1 MIFKSNLKAS
11 LDSIRKEIG
20 DKDNMYVIE
29 NPFKKVKLFTLYIN
43 NRIKNLLGK
52 EVCQNARIVENY
64 FSLNGIKG
72 NDVGNC
78 ILLEINKWRDE
89 AEYHDINVLEVA
101 FKHKLHS
108 ELLEDYSLMSL
119 LNINA
124 SSLFSH
130 HLGQNENTKPDI
142 KKVFEQLEVINKKI
156 TTYYKVHGYLKEMR
170 LEQQNVNLYKVLPL
184 EKIKLIPTTQSVYSL
199 KHLDPNA
206 TVKYMVDGIEVS
218 EEDSKKRIGDF
229 YKDEIKD

>member
-52 EVCQNARIVENY
+52 EVCQNAKIVENY
-64 FSLNGIKG
+64 FFLNRVKRKEVEKCVSIKIEHWKE
-72 NDVGNC
+72 D
-78 ILLEINKWRDE
+78 
-89 AEYHDINVLEVA
+89 AEYYDINVLEVA
-101 FKHKLHS
+101 FKHKLNT
-108 ELLEDYSLMSL
+108 ELLEDHSLMSL

-130 HLGQNENTKPDI
+130 HLGQNENTRPDI
-142 KKVFEQLEVINKKI
+142 KKTFEQLEVVNKKI

-170 LEQQNVNLYKVLPL
+170 LEQQNTNLYKVLPL
-184 EKIKLIPTTQSVYSL
+184 EKIKLIPITQSVYSL
-199 KHLDPNA
+199 KHLDPNT
-206 TVKYMVDGIEVS
+206 TVKYMVDGVEVS
-218 EEDSKKRIGDF
+218 EEDSKKHIGYF

>member
-1 MIFKSNLKAS
+1 MNFKSNLKAS

-29 NPFKKVKLFTLYIN
+29 DSFKKVKLFTLYIN

-108 ELLEDYSLMSL
+108 EILEDYSLMSL

-142 KKVFEQLEVINKKI
+142 KKAFEQLEVINKKI

-184 EKIKLIPTTQSVYSL
+184 EKIKLIPITQSVYSL

-218 EEDSKKRIGDF
+218 EEDSKKHIGDF
-229 YKDEIKD
+229 YKDAIKD